1 VRYTGW
7 TVPNQ
12 QQYSYAPNQ
21 NAVPMNSYPPYGQ
34 QAGTPY
40 NYSQTANAYEGNP
53 GDQQPAYYDA
63 TQTEAPGGTGPRQ
76 CEGLIE

>member
-1 VRYTGW
+1 
-7 TVPNQ
+7 
-12 QQYSYAPNQ
+12 
-21 NAVPMNSYPPYGQ
+21 MNSYPPYGQ